1 MEWIFLVVI
10 AGMFVLTSMS
20 NRKRRRLALEMT
32 EKLQAGATVILL
44 GGIKGKISSINEDS
58 IVVESTPG
66 TRLEVLK
73 SAIRSVEAA
82 VEVPAAK
89 PAKVSAVK
97 TAAKPTVAKKPVA
110 KKPVAKKPATKT
122 ATK

>member
-82 VEVPAAK
+82 VEVAAAK
-89 PAKVSAVK
+89 PAKASPVK
-97 TAAKPTVAKKPVA
+97 TVAKPAVA

>member
-32 EKLQAGATVILL
+32 EKLQPGASVVLL
-44 GGIKGKISSINEDS
+44 GGIRGKIVSIGEDS

-66 TRLEVLK
+66 TKIDVLK
-73 SAIRSVEAA
+73 SAIRSVEQDEA
-82 VEVPAAK
+82 
-89 PAKVSAVK
+89 
-97 TAAKPTVAKKPVA
+97 KPVA
-110 KKPVAKKPATKT
+110 KTPAAKKPA
-122 ATK
+122 ATKPAVAKPAAKKPAAKKPAATKPASK

>member
-32 EKLQAGATVILL
+32 EKLQPGAFVVLL
-44 GGIKGKISSINEDS
+44 GGIKGHIVSISEDS
-58 IVVESTPG
+58 LVVESTPG
-66 TRLEVLK
+66 TKLEVLK

-82 VEVPAAK
+82 AAK
-89 PAKVSAVK
+89 PAAI
-97 TAAKPTVAKKPVA
+97 KPVA
-110 KKPVAKKPATKT
+110 SKPAAKKPAAKAAAK
-122 ATK
+122 ATSK

>member
-32 EKLQAGATVILL
+32 EKLQPGASVVLL
-44 GGIKGKISSINEDS
+44 GGIKGHIVSISEDS
-58 IVVESTPG
+58 LVVESTPG
-66 TRLEVLK
+66 TKLEVLK

-82 VEVPAAK
+82 AAK
-89 PAKVSAVK
+89 PAAIKPVASKPAAKK
-97 TAAKPTVAKKPVA
+97 TAASKPA
-110 KKPVAKKPATKT
+110 AKKPAAKAAAK
-122 ATK
+122 ATSK